1 MTFTKEKTVEK
12 EEFAKRPFIA
22 VRYRGR
28 TATFLWTSSPETLL
42 KSSVDLKVRIDRDEL
57 LWFARTMNLP
67 CKKNLIVFPNLDA
80 YNRVLIYAC
89 VRSYLRSPRKARELA
104 HLVLD
109 FNSWEAFYWA
119 SSIREEWWMNRSV
132 RKLYR
137 VAKAFKVMF
146 NLD

>member
-1 MTFTKEKTVEK
+1 MTLAEEKAAEK
-12 EEFAKRPFIA
+12 EVYAQRPFIA
-22 VRYRGR
+22 VRYRGK
-28 TATFLWTSSPETLL
+28 TAIFLWTSSPETLL
-42 KSSVDLKVRIDRDEL
+42 KSSVDLKVKIDWDEL
-57 LWFARTMNLP
+57 LWFAKTLNLP
-67 CKKNLIVFPNLDA
+67 YKKNLIIFPSLDA

-89 VRSYLRSPRKARELA
+89 VRSYLRSPKKARELA
-104 HLVLD
+104 YLVLD

-119 SSIREEWWMNRSV
+119 SSIREEWWISRSL

>member
-1 MTFTKEKTVEK
+1 MTHAKEKTVMK

-22 VRYRGR
+22 VRYRGK
-28 TATFLWTSSPETLL
+28 TATFLWTSSPKTLL
-42 KSSVDLKVRIDRDEL
+42 KSSVDLKVRIDWDEL
-57 LWFARTMNLP
+57 LWFARTLNLP
-67 CKKNLIVFPNLDA
+67 CKKNLIVFPTLDA

-89 VRSYLRSPRKARELA
+89 VRRYLKSPRKARKLA

>member
-1 MTFTKEKTVEK
+1 MTYAKEKTVMK

-22 VRYRGR
+22 VRYRGK
-28 TATFLWTSSPETLL
+28 TATFLWTSSPKTLL
-42 KSSVDLKVRIDRDEL
+42 KSSVDLKVRIDWDEL
-57 LWFARTMNLP
+57 LWFARTLNLP

-89 VRSYLRSPRKARELA
+89 VRRYLKSPRKARKLA

-137 VAKAFKVMF
+137 VAKALKVMF

>member
-1 MTFTKEKTVEK
+1 MTYAKEKTVMK

-22 VRYRGR
+22 VRYRGK
-28 TATFLWTSSPETLL
+28 TATFLWTSSPKTLL
-42 KSSVDLKVRIDRDEL
+42 KSSVDLKVRIDWDEL
-57 LWFARTMNLP
+57 LWFARTLNLP

-89 VRSYLRSPRKARELA
+89 VRRYLKSPRKARKLA

>member
-1 MTFTKEKTVEK
+1 MEK

-42 KSSVDLKVRIDRDEL
+42 KSSVDLKARIDWDEL

-67 CKKNLIVFPNLDA
+67 CKKNLIVFPNLDT

-89 VRSYLRSPRKARELA
+89 VRNYLRSPRKARKLA
-104 HLVLD
+104 YLVLD

>member
-1 MTFTKEKTVEK
+1 MTATREKTAEREVY
-12 EEFAKRPFIA
+12 AQRPFIA
-22 VRYRGR
+22 VKYRGK

-42 KSSVDLKVRIDRDEL
+42 KSSVDLKVKIDWDEL
-57 LWFARTMNLP
+57 LWFAKTLNLP
-67 CKKNLIVFPNLDA
+67 YKKNLIIFPSLDA

-89 VRSYLRSPRKARELA
+89 VRSYLRSPKKARELA
-104 HLVLD
+104 YLVLD

-119 SSIREEWWMNRSV
+119 SSIREEWWMSRSL

>member
-1 MTFTKEKTVEK
+1 MIYAKEKTVMK
-12 EEFAKRPFIA
+12 EEFAEKPFIA

-28 TATFLWTSSPETLL
+28 TATFLWTSSPKTLL
-42 KSSVDLKVRIDRDEL
+42 KSSVDLKVRMDWDEL
-57 LWFARTMNLP
+57 LWFARTLNLP
-67 CKKNLIVFPNLDA
+67 YKKNLIVFPDLDA

-89 VRSYLRSPRKARELA
+89 VRRYLRSPRKARKLA

-119 SSIREEWWMNRSV
+119 SSIREEWWINRSV

>member
-1 MTFTKEKTVEK
+1 MTHAKEKTVMKEK
-12 EEFAKRPFIA
+12 FAKRPFIA
-22 VRYRGR
+22 VRYRGK
-28 TATFLWTSSPETLL
+28 TATFLWTSSPKTLL
-42 KSSVDLKVRIDRDEL
+42 KSSVDLKVRIDWDEL
-57 LWFARTMNLP
+57 LWFARTLSLP

-89 VRSYLRSPRKARELA
+89 VRRYLKSPRKARKLA

-146 NLD
+146 KLD

>member
-1 MTFTKEKTVEK
+1 MTHAKEKTVMK

-22 VRYRGR
+22 VRYRGK
-28 TATFLWTSSPETLL
+28 TATFLWTSSPKTLL
-42 KSSVDLKVRIDRDEL
+42 KSSVDLKVRIDWDEL
-57 LWFARTMNLP
+57 LWFARTLNLP
-67 CKKNLIVFPNLDA
+67 CKKNLIVFPNLDT

-89 VRSYLRSPRKARELA
+89 VRRYLKSPRKARKLA

-119 SSIREEWWMNRSV
+119 SSIREEWWINRSV